1 MDQTCSLQLDG
12 VNLYLQQR
20 AAQSKAVF
28 LHGFGGDLQTW
39 DGLWKELS
47 DDYPALRY
55 DLRGFGQSHC
65 AVDKSFT
72 HTEDLL
78 AILDAKQ
85 IERCDLI
92 GSSMGGAIALNFALD
107 HPQRVRK
114 LVLISPGMVAW
125 EWSEYWQA
133 LWRAI
138 VERAREGKM
147 GEARRLWW
155 QHPLFVTT
163 RESVAAQAL
172 LESIQRYSG
181 EQWVCDYQKKTLPDI
196 ERVHAL
202 QVPTLLLTGGR
213 DMEDFRLIA
222 DVIEASS
229 PWVNRLD
236 FADCGHM
243 LHLENATECAACIL
257 SFLNSA

>member
-1 MDQTCSLQLDG
+1 MDQTYSLQLGG
-12 VNLYLQQR
+12 VNFYFQQR
-20 AAQSKAVF
+20 ATQSKAVF

-39 DGLWKELS
+39 DGLWQELGG
-47 DDYPALRY
+47 DHPALRY

-65 AVDKSFT
+65 TFDKPFS

-78 AILDAKQ
+78 AVLDARQ
-85 IERCDLI
+85 IECCDLI
-92 GSSMGGAIALNFALD
+92 GCSMGGAIALNFALD
-107 HPQRVRK
+107 HPQRIRK

-125 EWSEYWQA
+125 EWSECWEA
-133 LWRAI
+133 LWRSI
-138 VERAREGKM
+138 VERAREGDLS
-147 GEARRLWW
+147 EARRLWW
-155 QHPLFVTT
+155 QHPLFATS

-229 PWVNRLD
+229 PRVNRVD
-236 FADCGHM
+236 FADSGHM
-243 LHLENATECAACIL
+243 LHLENAVECAAYIR
-257 SFLNSA
+257 SFLKGA